1 MVNHLSE
8 LKFFRLQFNFGEEL
22 KAFLGK
28 TFISFFNVFAAWVS
42 YKLSPIEKSLL
53 QTILEIFL
61 LIPSNIVS
69 KWSYLL
75 HPFSLSRL
83 YNLFPLPAT
92 SFPDDWCERYA
103 LITQNAPTHISHCRE
118 DLLSSLQMFICERFC
133 LRLCL
138 WH

>member
-28 TFISFFNVFAAWVS
+28 TLQAFSTC
-42 YKLSPIEKSLL
+42 LL
-53 QTILEIFL
+53 HASVTNYHQLKIFVQTILEIFL